1 MKTNNESTNKRI
13 YASPMI
19 TEIKLDNQISLQLTS
34 NAPAGPGEGAQNRL
48 PEYFNNDP
56 FKANL
61 G

>member
-1 MKTNNESTNKRI
+1 MKTNTEKRI

-19 TEIKLDNQISLQLTS
+19 KLIKLDNQISLQLES
-34 NAPAGPGEGAQNRL
+34 DAPLGPGETYNL
-48 PEYFNNDP
+48 KTPDYFNNDP